1 MGPSSIC
8 IQAWRKFASQLS
20 ASSEAD
26 GLLRKILAAC
36 TIALLLLANPS
47 AGSNNQELDK
57 IHSFNIPAQRADR
70 ALTEF
75 GRQADITIVFSFQ
88 ATKPFKANTLR
99 GRHSL
104 RHGIHKLLK
113 GSGLVARIGKSG
125 QLSIDIQSQTERADT
140 MKNNKTILAAAIASA
155 ISTTAVPSIAQDSNA
170 EIEEV
175 TVLGS
180 RQAGRSAGDMPVPVD
195 TLSSDALSNS
205 GQTEVGRMLQALA
218 PSFNFPSS
226 SISDGTDALRPA
238 TLRGLGPDQTLV
250 LVNGKRRH
258 QASLIHINTSVGR
271 GTAGVDMNAI
281 PAASIKRIE
290 VLRDGAAAQYG
301 SDAIAGVINIVL
313 KDDNEAGHIGISNG
327 EYSEGDGNTTN
338 IDFSKGFTLGDDGY
352 LNISGNFRDRE
363 HTNRAGLHGS
373 CQFSGCVDT
382 DGNGILEAGDP
393 REITAPRQTFR
404 IGDAESEQTALTLN
418 AGVEVGSGELYGFAT
433 YSSRDNESAA
443 FFRHNANNGGNAPL
457 SDGDATI
464 PAGFLPKINSEIED
478 ISVNIGYRMD
488 FDSGATLDVSYTT
501 GENTIDYT
509 TSNSLNSSF
518 ANHLL
523 NSTSMSDA
531 EIRGSV
537 PRTARA
543 YGLELGLDTFNVD
556 FTQSYGDL
564 ALAAGAAIRKDTY
577 KVIPGEEYAYR
588 DYDTQNGMSLYST
601 DRSGGIQGFPGI
613 GPQSAVDEERDV
625 NSLYLDGEYQ
635 VTDDLMV
642 SAAMRY
648 DDYDGFGNTV
658 NYKLAG
664 SFAASDSVR
673 LRAAASTGFRAPSM
687 QQLYFNNV
695 STQFVTDSN
704 GNLVAAERGTFR
716 NDSPVAKA
724 IGIPALKEE
733 ESLNL
738 SFGIVADLSD
748 QLNVTIDF
756 YQVQID
762 DRIVISRGLGT
773 GLSPE
778 LDAALASAGAS
789 QAQFFLN
796 GADTETKGVDIVA
809 SYEGIELG
817 GGNLDIT
824 MAANYTKTDVTS
836 LFTPANSGL
845 STLSTDQV
853 FSSQD
858 ISIIEEWQPKDR
870 ISVSGLYTRDNWT
883 VNLAFNRFGEY
894 TIEDGGRQTYGAEIL
909 TDLRVAYHFDN
920 GFGINFGGN
929 NIFDVTPDENQIGN
943 SRTGAIEDGPGG
955 NLIVDSKGVF
965 TYSRRSAP
973 FGFNGAYYYLGVT
986 YDF

>member
-1 MGPSSIC
+1 MIIFSFRSP
-8 IQAWRKFASQLS
+8 QRRKLARQLS
-20 ASSEAD
+20 GLFKAD
-26 GLLRKILAAC
+26 GQLRFCFYILALSLSLY
-36 TIALLLLANPS
+36 THS
-47 AGSNNQELDK
+47 ATSSDQNELDT

-75 GRQADITIVFSFQ
+75 GRQGNSTIVFSFKT
-88 ATKPFKANTLR
+88 AKEYKSNTLR
-99 GRHSL
+99 GRYSL
-104 RHGIHKLLK
+104 RQGIRKLLNR
-113 GSGLVARIGKSG
+113 SGLVARIGKSG
-125 QLSIDIQSQTERADT
+125 QLSIDIQSQSENADP
-140 MKNNKTILAAAIASA
+140 MKYNKTLLAGAIASSLSA
-155 ISTTAVPSIAQDSNA
+155 TTLPVIAQDANA
-170 EIEEV
+170 ELEEV

-195 TLSSDALSNS
+195 TLNAEALSNS

-226 SISDGTDALRPA
+226 SISDGTDALRSA

-373 CQFSGCVDT
+373 CQFGGCTDS
-382 DGNGILEAGDP
+382 DGNGILEAGDA

-418 AGVEVGSGELYGFAT
+418 AGVEIGSGELYGFAA

-457 SDGDATI
+457 ADGDATI

-478 ISVNIGYRMD
+478 LSVNIGYRLD
-488 FDSGATLDVSYTT
+488 FDSGATLDISYTT

-509 TSNSLNSSF
+509 TANSLNSSF

-523 NSTSMSDA
+523 NSTNMSDA
-531 EIRGSV
+531 DIRNSV
-537 PRTARA
+537 PRTAKA

-564 ALAAGAAIRKDTY
+564 ALAAGAALRKDSY
-577 KVIPGEEYAYR
+577 KVTPGEEYAYT
-588 DYDTQNGMSLYST
+588 DYDTRNGVSLYAD

-625 NSLYLDGEYQ
+625 SSIYIDGEYQ
-635 VTDDLMV
+635 ATDDLMI

-664 SFAASDSVR
+664 SYAATDNVR

-695 STQFVTDSN
+695 STQFVTDAS

-724 IGIPALKEE
+724 IGIPSLKEE
-733 ESLNL
+733 ESVNL
-738 SFGIVADLSD
+738 SFGIVADLTD
-748 QLNVTIDF
+748 HLNITVDF

-762 DRIVISRGLGT
+762 DRIVVSKGLGL
-773 GLSPE
+773 GLNDE
-778 LDAALASAGAS
+778 LDAALNSAGAS

-809 SYEGIELG
+809 SYEGIELAS
-817 GGNLDIT
+817 GNLDIT
-824 MAANYTKTDVTS
+824 VAANYTKTDVTS
-836 LFTPANSGL
+836 LFTPSNSGL

-883 VNLAFNRFGEY
+883 ASLSFNRFGEY

-909 TDLRVAYHFDN
+909 TDLRVAYEFDN
-920 GFGINFGGN
+920 GFGVNIGGN

-955 NLIVDSKGVF
+955 NLIVDSAGVF

-973 FGFNGAYYYLGVT
+973 FGFNGAYYYLGLS